1 MKDYTKFL
9 KWAVVSFIS
18 RDTQDDH
25 KDKLKVAGLFENP
38 ITPEDF
44 FIPNLPNQH
53 IKRYIVHIDDLESL
67 ELFYNLLND
76 RGLKASDCWTIDFE
90 EFTKEQKEKFIN
102 ILSK

>member
-25 KDKLKVAGLFENP
+25 KDKLKVVGLFENP
-38 ITPEDF
+38 IVAEDV
-44 FIPNLPNQH
+44 FIPNLPNKD
-53 IKRYIVHIDDLESL
+53 IKRYICHVDDLEGL
-67 ELFYNLLND
+67 ESFYNLLSDKN
-76 RGLKASDCWTIDFE
+76 LKPCDCWLVDFE
-90 EFTKEQKEKFIN
+90 DFTREQKEKYIN

>member
-1 MKDYTKFL
+1 MSRERKIYKKGVDIMKDYTKFL

-44 FIPNLPNQH
+44 
-53 IKRYIVHIDDLESL
+53 
-67 ELFYNLLND
+67 
-76 RGLKASDCWTIDFE
+76 LKKKQD
-90 EFTKEQKEKFIN
+90 
-102 ILSK
+102 